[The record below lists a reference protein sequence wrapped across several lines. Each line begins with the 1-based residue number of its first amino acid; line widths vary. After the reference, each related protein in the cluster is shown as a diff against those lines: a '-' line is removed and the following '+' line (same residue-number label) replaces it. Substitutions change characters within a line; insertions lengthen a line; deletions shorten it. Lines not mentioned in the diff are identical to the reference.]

1 MKQLAIISGK
11 GGCGKTTLT
20 AAFSSLS
27 ENAVLADC
35 DVDASDLP
43 LILKPQVI
51 KRENCLGLELAS
63 IDPDLCTGCGICLEM
78 CRFGAV
84 LENFTINPYSCEG
97 CAVCTVAC
105 PENAVSLIP
114 RVAGQAVSSM
124 TRFGPMAHAK
134 LGIGEEA
141 SGKLVNMVRKKAV
154 ELADQYCCKLI
165 IIDGPPGTGC
175 PVIAAI
181 TGTDLVL
188 VLSEPT
194 VSGIHDLKRAI
205 ELTAHFKIPTV
216 ACINRYDINEKKS
229 LEIEAFCRG
238 AGIPLLTCLPYSDV
252 TTQAMLKEE
261 SVIEHAAHSRDSE
274 AVEFANIVRK
284 LWSEIKI
291 RLSEFPDK
299 DKCSKTLEIREFKSS
314 EKS

>member
-1 MKQLAIISGK
+1 MRQLAIISGK
-11 GGCGKTTLT
+11 GGCGKTTLA

-43 LILKPQVI
+43 LILKPQI
-51 KRENCLGLELAS
+51 LNKEDCLGLELAS
-63 IDPDLCTGCGICLEM
+63 IDPDVCTGCGICLEV

-105 PENAVSLIP
+105 PETAVSLMP

-165 IIDGPPGTGC
+165 LIDGPPGTGC
-175 PVIAAI
+175 PVMAAI
-181 TGTDLVL
+181 TGTDLIL
-188 VLSEPT
+188 VLSEPS
-194 VSGIHDLKRAI
+194 VSGLHDLKRAI
-205 ELTAHFKIPTV
+205 ELTEYFKIPTV
-216 ACINRYDINEKKS
+216 ACINRYDINRKKS
-229 LEIEAFCRG
+229 LEIETFCRE
-238 AGIPLLTCLPYSDV
+238 AGVPLLACLPYSDI

-261 SVIEHAAHSRDSE
+261 SVIEYAAHSLDSG
-274 AVEFANIVRK
+274 AMEFANLVRR
-284 LWSEIKI
+284 LWAEIEI

-299 DKCSKTLEIREFKSS
+299 GKYSKALEIREFKSS
-314 EKS
+314 E

>member
-1 MKQLAIISGK
+1 MRQLAIISGK

-51 KRENCLGLELAS
+51 KREDCLGLKLAS
-63 IDPDLCTGCGICLEM
+63 IDPELCNGCGICLEM

-114 RVAGQAVSSM
+114 RVSGQVVSSI

-134 LGIGEEA
+134 LGTGEEA
-141 SGKLVNMVRKKAV
+141 SGKLVNMVRKKAE
-154 ELADQYCCKLI
+154 ELADKYSCKLI
-165 IIDGPPGTGC
+165 LIDGPPGTGC
-175 PVIAAI
+175 PVMAAI

-194 VSGIHDLKRAI
+194 VSGLHDLKRAI
-205 ELTAHFKIPTV
+205 KLTSHFRIPTV
-216 ACINRYDINEKKS
+216 ACINKYDINEKKS
-229 LEIEAFCRG
+229 LEIEAFCKNS
-238 AGIPLLTCLPYSDV
+238 GIPLLALLPYADI
-252 TTQAMLKEE
+252 TTEAMMKEE
-261 SVIEHAAHSRDSE
+261 TVIEYSAHSGTSG
-274 AVEFANIVRK
+274 AAEFANIVRN
-284 LWSEIKI
+284 LWSEIET
-291 RLSEFPDK
+291 RLLETSQKEMY
-299 DKCSKTLEIREFKSS
+299 SKTLKAWEP
-314 EKS
+314 

>member
-1 MKQLAIISGK
+1 MRQLAIISGK

-43 LILKPQVI
+43 LILNPEVLEK
-51 KRENCLGLELAS
+51 EDFLGMGLAS
-63 IDPDLCTGCGICLEM
+63 IDPKLCTGCGICQKI
-78 CRFGAV
+78 CRAGAV
-84 LENFTINPYSCEG
+84 LENFMINPYSCEG

-114 RVAGQAVSSM
+114 GVLGQVVSSI

-134 LGIGEEA
+134 LGTGEEA
-141 SGKLVNMVRKKAV
+141 SGKLVNMVRKKAE
-154 ELADQYCCKLI
+154 ELADEYSCKFI

-175 PVIAAI
+175 PVKAAI

-194 VSGIHDLKRAI
+194 VSGLHDLKRAI
-205 ELTAHFKIPTV
+205 ELTSHFRIPTV
-216 ACINRYDINEKKS
+216 ACINRYDINENKS
-229 LEIEAFCRG
+229 LEIEAFCKEAR
-238 AGIPLLTCLPYSDV
+238 IPFLACLPYTDI
-252 TTQAMLKEE
+252 TTQAMIKEE
-261 SVIEHAAHSRDSE
+261 SVIEYATHSLDSG
-274 AVEFANIVRK
+274 ALEFANIVRG
-284 LWSEIKI
+284 LWSEIET
-291 RLSEFPDK
+291 RLLETSKK
-299 DKCSKTLEIREFKSS
+299 DMHSKALKTWEP
-314 EKS
+314 

>member
-1 MKQLAIISGK
+1 MRQLAIISGK

-27 ENAVLADC
+27 VNTVLADC

-51 KRENCLGLELAS
+51 KREDCQGLELAS
-63 IDPDLCTGCGICLEM
+63 IDPDLCNGCGICLEV

-84 LENFTINPYSCEG
+84 LENFTINLYSCEG

-105 PENAVSLIP
+105 PEKAVSLMP
-114 RVAGQAVSSM
+114 RVSGQAVSSM
-124 TRFGPMAHAK
+124 TRCGPMAHAK

-141 SGKLVNMVRKKAV
+141 SGKLVNMVRKKAA

-165 IIDGPPGTGC
+165 LIDGPPGTGC
-175 PVIAAI
+175 PVMAAV
-181 TGTDLVL
+181 TGADLVL

-194 VSGIHDLKRAI
+194 VSGLHDLKRAI

-216 ACINRYDINEKKS
+216 ACINRYDINEKKT
-229 LEIEAFCRG
+229 LEIADFCRET
-238 AGIPLLTCLPYSDV
+238 GIPLLTCLPYSEI
-252 TTQAMLKEE
+252 TTKAMLEE
-261 SVIEHAAHSRDSE
+261 ETVIEYAAHSRDSV

-284 LWSEIKI
+284 LWAEIET
-291 RLSEFPDK
+291 RLAEPLDT
-299 DKCSKTLEIREFKSS
+299 DMYSKALEVREFKST

>member
-1 MKQLAIISGK
+1 MRQLAIISGK

-27 ENAVLADC
+27 GNAVLADC

-43 LILKPQVI
+43 LILKPRVL
-51 KRENCLGLELAS
+51 KKEDCLGPGLAS
-63 IDPDLCTGCGICLEM
+63 IDLNLCTGCGICREI

-105 PENAVSLIP
+105 PEKAVSLMP
-114 RVAGQAVSSM
+114 RVSGQAVSSI

-134 LGIGEEA
+134 LGTGEEA
-141 SGKLVNMVRKKAV
+141 SGKLVNLVRKKAV
-154 ELADQYCCKLI
+154 ELADGYSCKLVL
-165 IIDGPPGTGC
+165 IDGPPGTGC

-181 TGTDLVL
+181 TGTDLIL

-194 VSGIHDLKRAI
+194 VSGLHDLKRAV
-205 ELTAHFKIPTV
+205 ELTAHFRIPTV

-229 LEIEAFCRG
+229 LEIEVFCRE
-238 AGIPLLTCLPYSDV
+238 AGIPLLACLPYADV
-252 TTQAMLKEE
+252 TTEAMIKGET
-261 SVIEHAAHSRDSE
+261 VIEYAAYSGDSG
-274 AVEFANIVRK
+274 AVEFANIVRSLWTK
-284 LWSEIKI
+284 LEL
-291 RLSEFPDK
+291 RLSD
-299 DKCSKTLEIREFKSS
+299 TFK
-314 EKS
+314 K

>member
-1 MKQLAIISGK
+1 MRQLAIISGK

-20 AAFSSLS
+20 AAFSSLA
-27 ENAVLADC
+27 ENIVLADC

-51 KRENCLGLELAS
+51 KIEDCPGLELAS
-63 IDPDLCTGCGICLEM
+63 IDHDLCNGCGICAKV

-97 CAVCTVAC
+97 CAACTVAC
-105 PENAVSLIP
+105 PENAVSLVP
-114 RVAGQAVSSM
+114 GVSGQAVSSM

-134 LGIGEEA
+134 MGIGEEA

-175 PVIAAI
+175 PVMAAI

-194 VSGIHDLKRAI
+194 VSGLHDLKRVI
-205 ELTAHFKIPTV
+205 ELTEHFKIPTV
-216 ACINRYDINEKKS
+216 ACINRYDINRKKS
-229 LEIEAFCRG
+229 LEIEAFCRE
-238 AGIPLLTCLPYSDV
+238 AGVPLLACLPYTDI
-252 TTQAMLKEE
+252 TTQAMIKEE
-261 SVIEHAAHSRDSE
+261 SVIEYASHSRDPGAE
-274 AVEFANIVRK
+274 EFAKLVRK
-284 LWSEIKI
+284 LWSEIEM
-291 RLSEFPDK
+291 RVLQPPDK
-299 DKCSKTLEIREFKSS
+299 GIRSKALHIREFKFP
-314 EKS
+314 E

>member
-51 KRENCLGLELAS
+51 KREDSLGLELAS
-63 IDPDLCTGCGICLEM
+63 IDPDICTGCGICLKM

-84 LENFTINPYSCEG
+84 SEDFTINPYSCEG

-105 PENAVSLIP
+105 PENAVSLMP
-114 RVAGQAVSSM
+114 RVAGQAFSSM

-141 SGKLVNMVRKKAV
+141 SGKLVNMVRKKAA
-154 ELADQYCCKLI
+154 ELADQYCCKLV

-205 ELTAHFKIPTV
+205 ELTTHFKIPAV
-216 ACINRYDINEKKS
+216 ACINRYDINKKKS
-229 LEIEAFCRG
+229 LEIADFCRD
-238 AGIPLLTCLPYSDV
+238 AGIPLLACLPYSDV
-252 TTQAMLKEE
+252 TTQAMLMEE
-261 SVIEHAAHSRDSE
+261 SVIEYAARSRDSE
-274 AVEFANIVRK
+274 AMKFANIVRK
-284 LWSEIKI
+284 LWAEIETG
-291 RLSEFPDK
+291 LSEFPDK
-299 DKCSKTLEIREFKSS
+299 DKYSKALEVREFKTP
-314 EKS
+314 E

>member
-1 MKQLAIISGK
+1 MRQLAIISGK

-27 ENAVLADC
+27 GNAVFADC

-51 KRENCLGLELAS
+51 KREDCLGRELAS
-63 IDPDLCTGCGICLEM
+63 INPDLCTGCGICLEV

-105 PENAVSLIP
+105 PENAVSLMP
-114 RVAGQAVSSM
+114 RVSGQAVSSM

-141 SGKLVNMVRKKAV
+141 SGKLVNMVRKKAA

-175 PVIAAI
+175 PVMAAI
-181 TGTDLVL
+181 TGTDLIL

-194 VSGIHDLKRAI
+194 VSGLHDLKRAI
-205 ELTAHFKIPTV
+205 ELTEYFKIPTV
-216 ACINRYDINEKKS
+216 ACINRYDINRKKS
-229 LEIEAFCRG
+229 LEIEAFCRE
-238 AGIPLLTCLPYSDV
+238 AGVPLLACLPYADI
-252 TTQAMLKEE
+252 TTQAMIKEE
-261 SVIEHAAHSRDSE
+261 SVIEYASHSRSPGVE
-274 AVEFANIVRK
+274 EFANLVRK
-284 LWSEIKI
+284 LWSEIEM
-291 RLSEFPDK
+291 RLLEPLNK
-299 DKCSKTLEIREFKSS
+299 EIYSKALHSREFKSP
-314 EKS
+314 E